1 MGSGRATEPYKDI
14 SIMDVL
20 RDLIL
25 SGVHVFVMGDE
36 EIVQYRFT
44 NKDSPNIGAGE
55 IVVVTIKRQH
65 GRVYPLM
72 PWEELHGVPV

>member
-1 MGSGRATEPYKDI
+1 MDN
-14 SIMDVL
+14 DVL

-25 SGVHVFVMGDE
+25 SAVHVFVMGDE

-55 IVVVTIKRQH
+55 QVVVTIRREHKRAI
-65 GRVYPLM
+65 VM
-72 PWEELHGVPV
+72 PTSIVFEGVSI